1 MNRCRAKFAW
11 FFGYK
16 QFRCHSYLESC
27 EAYCAE
33 KRVPQ
38 QTRSPGNFAS
48 AFEVSCYFKG
58 RVVVTERLSKLCYTI
73 VAKMPHR
80 YMEWATNF
88 NCVIVNSKDKWTLKV
103 VGTLRVP

>member
-1 MNRCRAKFAW
+1 MNRCRTKFAR

-48 AFEVSCYFKG
+48 AFDVSYDFKG
-58 RVVVTERLSKLCYTI
+58 GGCVHKEDVQIMNSL
-73 VAKMPHR
+73 VAEMIHR
-80 YMEWATNF
+80 HLEWG
-88 NCVIVNSKDKWTLKV
+88 SQLQ
-103 VGTLRVP
+103 LR